1 MVPDVHSSFTCASI
15 MEDETANTLR
25 SALLANTS
33 ILQNSSCVI
42 RIDAATGFQALRNGL
57 QLKQFDIELDFGY
70 IKNKNS
76 NCVVDKAIQ
85 ELENELLKIDNIH
98 GLVSDVQL
106 QLALSVLNSRIRNR
120 ELLAGEILFQ
130 RDQVTNEQIHIS
142 DQVLAESQISNR
154 TNSHLSSANSKTPG
168 CSLASAMDCKVGD
181 LVFLK
186 DKRNKN
192 KAHDNYVVVSI
203 DGRCAYVKKLTERF
217 MSRKY
222 KVPLTNLYA
231 TIVTK
236 ENDQLHLVHEDSD
249 SDYLEYQMCGTNDT
263 DNGNRNDDNI
273 PDSNCSSSEESDN
286 ADTPI
291 EVIEQVIEQVDRP
304 VRSRRQSAWMRGSA
318 YDLE

>member
-1 MVPDVHSSFTCASI
+1 MVRDVHSSFTCASI
-15 MEDETANTLR
+15 IDDETANTLR

-33 ILQNSSCVI
+33 IIRNSSCVI
-42 RIDAATGFQALRNGL
+42 RIDAATGFQALRNDL
-57 QLKQFDIELDFGY
+57 QLKQFNIELDFRY

-98 GLVSDVQL
+98 GPVSDVQL

-120 ELLAGEILFQ
+120 GFSAREILFQ

-142 DQVLAESQISNR
+142 DQVLADSQIPNR
-154 TNSHLSSANSKTPG
+154 TNNHLASAKSKAPG

-181 LVFLK
+181 FVFLK
-186 DKRNKN
+186 DERNKN
-192 KAHDNYVVVSI
+192 KARDRYVVV
-203 DGRCAYVKKLTERF
+203 AYVKKLTDRF

-222 KVPLTNLYA
+222 KIPLTKLYA
-231 TIVTK
+231 TIVTT
-236 ENDQLHLVHEDSD
+236 ESDQLHIVHEDSD
-249 SDYLEYQMCGTNDT
+249 SDYLEYRMRGANDT

-291 EVIEQVIEQVDRP
+291 EVIEQVDRP
-304 VRSRRQSAWMRGSA
+304 VRNRRQPAWMRGSA